1 MKFLMILILIIN
13 IGYSQN
19 KLSPVNGDVHH
30 FGTITRGSIVKH
42 TFELKNVSKKTIYL
56 DRVESS
62 CGCTAVLLSNK
73 ILKPGQIAKITA
85 EFNSEGF
92 TGYQEKNIYVYERK
106 NPVPIYTLK
115 LQANVFVELEVV
127 PLYMVFDNAVVG
139 VDKQSIVQLIN
150 RSNKKVKLLKI
161 ENNNENL
168 QLEIDKYELN
178 PGEYTTIRGTFTPKI
193 SGLIRGS
200 FTIHTNA
207 NQKKV
212 EIKFYSNVRDK
223 L

>member
-1 MKFLMILILIIN
+1 MKILIILLLLMN
-13 IGYSQN
+13 IGFAQN
-19 KLSPVNGDVHH
+19 KLLPVNGDVHH
-30 FGTITRGSIVKH
+30 FGTITRGSVVKH
-42 TFELKNVSKKTIYL
+42 TFELKNVSKKTIHI

-73 ILKPGQIAKITA
+73 TLRPGQVAKITA
-85 EFNSEGF
+85 KFNSEGF

-115 LQANVFVELEVV
+115 LQANVFVEFEVV
-127 PLYMVFDNAVVG
+127 PLYMVFDNAIVG
-139 VDKQSIVQLIN
+139 VDKQSIVQIIN
-150 RSNKKVKLLKI
+150 RSNKKVKILKV
-161 ENNNENL
+161 ENPNDNL
-168 QLEIDKYELN
+168 QLQIDKYELN
-178 PGEYTTIRGTFTPKI
+178 PDEFMTIRGTFTPRV

-207 NQKKV
+207 DQKKV